1 MKLGLVQVYTGNG
14 KGKTTAAIGQAIRA
28 CGHGLKVF
36 MIQFMKGREYGELKL
51 ARGMKNFTIE
61 QYGLDTFV
69 EKNNPTEED
78 LELAQNG
85 LERARQVIMSGN
97 YDIVILDEINVAIDY
112 GLIKLDAVINLIKNK
127 PKGVELILTGRY
139 APREIIRIAD
149 LVSEIKEV
157 KHHYTKGIKARKG
170 IEY

>member
-1 MKLGLVQVYTGNG
+1 MKLGLIQIYTGDG

-28 CGHGLKVF
+28 CGHGLKTI

-51 ARGMKNFTIE
+51 AKGMKNFTVE
-61 QYGLDTFV
+61 QYGRDAFV
-69 EKNNPTEED
+69 EKNNPTKKD

-85 LERARQVIMSGN
+85 LDRTREVIISNN

-112 GLIKLDAVINLIKNK
+112 GLIKLDAVVDLIKNK
-127 PKGVELILTGRY
+127 PKGVEIILTGRY
-139 APREIIRIAD
+139 APPEIIRIAD
-149 LVSEIKEV
+149 LVSEMKEV
-157 KHHYTKGIKARKG
+157 KHPYTKGVKGRKG